1 VTVASEREGV
11 LAQPSGATR
20 SSLGGRVAMSF
31 AQAARRL
38 AGSRLSTKLAVFL
51 LSLADPLDSGIAAD
65 SGVGGV
71 HHDDF
76 VVLVGGVLTHPVRV
90 KHAEGA
96 DLATH
101 AFLGDGLKRA
111 LELHLVDTMM
121 SGLAVGATFGD
132 GLLAGTTADA
142 HAVDDESLLGA
153 VTQAP
158 GLLNPGR
165 LGGTVDS
172 GQLPV
177 LPGSNAEEKPHDVGL
192 LFTPQLVH
200 VFVRPHLVLNLIS
213 LQFKQIETT
222 QL

>member
-11 LAQPSGATR
+11 LAQPGGATR

-90 KHAEGA
+90 KHAERA
-96 DLATH
+96 NLATH

-153 VTQAP
+153 ITQTP
-158 GLLNPGR
+158 SLLNSGWLR
-165 LGGTVDS
+165 RAMNS

-177 LPGSNAEEKPHDVGL
+177 LPSSDAEEEPHDVRL
-192 LFTPQLVH
+192 LFAPQLVH
-200 VFVRPHLVLNLIS
+200 VFVRPHASVKILK
-213 LQFKQIETT
+213 F
-222 QL
+222 